1 MNLNFKMWLE
11 DLQGQ
16 EQAQKR
22 LNKATADTIEKI
34 VRDAASKSQGG
45 TTPPA
50 NGPGTNAASKPE
62 VQTIQS
68 PAQKAAEEKRNAE
81 LVGKIVAGNVQTALN
96 QNNNELL
103 NAMTN
108 LVKQGNREKAA
119 TTKSPAP
126 PPAPIKK

>member
-1 MNLNFKMWLE
+1 M
-11 DLQGQ
+11 
-16 EQAQKR
+16 
-22 LNKATADTIEKI
+22 
-34 VRDAASKSQGG
+34 
-45 TTPPA
+45 
-50 NGPGTNAASKPE
+50 
-62 VQTIQS
+62 QTIQS

-81 LVGKIVAGNVQTALN
+81 LVGKIVAGKVQTALN